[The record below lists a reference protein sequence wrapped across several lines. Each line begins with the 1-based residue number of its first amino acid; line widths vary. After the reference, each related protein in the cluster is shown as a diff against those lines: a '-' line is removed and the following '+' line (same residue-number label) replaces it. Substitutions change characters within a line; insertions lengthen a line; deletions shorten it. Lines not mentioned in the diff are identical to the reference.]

1 MTYRLYEVQNHPKT
15 IGSLAYSWG
24 VSAFTDTGLLNGFVF
39 SFSINPLVW
48 FVQ

>member
-24 VSAFTDTGLLNGFVF
+24 VSAFTDTSDCLYGYWTAQWLCF
-39 SFSINPLVW
+39 
-48 FVQ
+48 